1 MKVNTY
7 EAFAHISPF
16 VVQHP
21 LVKDY
26 KKDTLQSIRC
36 MITNVH
42 HNPVMISAMG
52 DNESI
57 KIIARMIIDMI
68 DPDTYKAKVD
78 IIKGEVTEADI
89 DYSHNA
95 INLSSGNTVIQHKL
109 KFVAG
114 DSTFLWEWIF
124 TDEAEVTA

>member
-7 EAFAHISPF
+7 EAFQHISPF
-16 VVQHP
+16 VVQLP

-42 HNPVMISAMG
+42 HQPVMISAMG
-52 DNESI
+52 DNDSI
-57 KIIARMIIDMI
+57 KLIARMIIDMI

-78 IIKGEVTEADI
+78 ILNGEVTEADI

-109 KFVAG
+109 KLVAG
-114 DSTFLWEWIF
+114 DSTFQWEWIF
-124 TDEAEVTA
+124 ANDVEETL

>member
-7 EAFAHISPF
+7 EAFQHISPF

-36 MITNVH
+36 MITNPN
-42 HNPVMISAMG
+42 HNPVMISGTHDHDA
-52 DNESI
+52 I
-57 KIIARMIIDMI
+57 KIIARMIIDMV
-68 DPDTYKAKVD
+68 DPNAIPNVYDPITN
-78 IIKGEVTEADI
+78 IKTSPDI
-89 DYSHNA
+89 DYSHDA
-95 INLSSGNTVIQHKL
+95 LNLSSGTTVIQHKL

-114 DSTFLWEWIF
+114 DSTFQWEWVF
-124 TDEAEVTA
+124 TDNVDGTE

>member
-36 MITNVH
+36 TIINVH

-68 DPDTYKAKVD
+68 DPDTCVSKD
-78 IIKGEVTEADI
+78 ADL
-89 DYSHNA
+89 DYSSNA
-95 INLSSGNTVIQHKL
+95 LNLSSGNTVIQHKL

-124 TDEAEVTA
+124 TDETEVIA

>member
-68 DPDTYKAKVD
+68 DL
-78 IIKGEVTEADI
+78 IKGEVTEADI